1 MTTIFV
7 NKIKNNQGGNNVRVN
22 QLSGID
28 TMGSILVTGEG
39 NSTTTNLQQ
48 GLAKSWLFFNQG
60 GPTVTASFNVASV
73 TDTSAGLYDQNLT
86 SAMSGTTDVCFSGL
100 GHHNNGDTNARDVCF
115 QRDKRGTHT
124 SSAIPFQSIDHGD
137 GNSLGDEEFV
147 STQVFGD
154 LA

>member
-1 MTTIFV
+1 MSTLKVDTVQSTGGGAATLTKQDTI
-7 NKIKNNQGGNNVRVN
+7 
-22 QLSGID
+22 
-28 TMGSILVTGEG
+28 
-39 NSTTTNLQQ
+39 
-48 GLAKSWLFFNQG
+48 KSWLFFNQE
-60 GPTVTASFNVASV
+60 GPTVTGSFNVASV

-137 GNSLGDEEFV
+137 GNTLGDEEFV
-147 STQVFGD
+147 STQVFGG